1 MKIRTL
7 VTLVFHEFTPRDTV
21 MIRGSL
27 SILSIRIPTMG
38 LAEVGSVYSCYSSSL
53 RWYWIELLK
62 LVSPSLFAKVQQ
74 G

>member
-1 MKIRTL
+1 MLNSVMKIRTL

-38 LAEVGSVYSCYSSSL
+38 LAEVGSVYKLLFLFTEVVLDRVAKIGLSL
-53 RWYWIELLK
+53 
-62 LVSPSLFAKVQQ
+62 SLC
-74 G
+74 